1 MLFSGLAFTYGS
13 TPYQKICRIR
23 HKKRARLLRTAP
35 LGYDIFIL
43 KLPQAA
49 LNGMLFHLYLTCR
62 RTFGWTMPHPAISS
76 QRPLSGPLMNATSIS
91 ADGSVN
97 GKKEGRKRTSRSS
110 LSKKLR
116 RKSAMTPFRSAKLTS
131 SPIQSPSTW

>member
-13 TPYQKICRIR
+13 THYQKICRIR
-23 HKKRARLLRTAP
+23 HKKGGGSYEPTP

-62 RTFGWTMPHPAISS
+62 RTFGLRHLRQRYGEHAVVYSGCDSLLHQRGIGQLALAKEALYSS
-76 QRPLSGPLMNATSIS
+76 RA
-91 ADGSVN
+91 
-97 GKKEGRKRTSRSS
+97 
-110 LSKKLR
+110 
-116 RKSAMTPFRSAKLTS
+116 
-131 SPIQSPSTW
+131 